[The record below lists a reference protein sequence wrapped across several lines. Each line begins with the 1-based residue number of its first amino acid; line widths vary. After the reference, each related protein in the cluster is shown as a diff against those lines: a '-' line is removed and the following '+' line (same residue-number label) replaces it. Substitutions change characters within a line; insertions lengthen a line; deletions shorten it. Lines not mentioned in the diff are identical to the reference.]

1 MTIGER
7 QTNYNALAYGQRRK
21 KELTSGSIDSITLS
35 SQEATLAFGIPKQSF
50 SDLEDWGGGF
60 VIEPRKDGIIVR
72 VISIEGW
79 RKGLWERVKARGQDK
94 SRSSQKDYEFLYL
107 LTQAVVREDGE
118 SLSERDIPEDLQKD
132 PDFTSF
138 WTDLRAGNANQEGNA
153 KFLQNLLRLQWTKL
167 GRGGRNS
174 FSSRNMN
181 PQDVLGSMGID

>member
-7 QTNYNALAYGQRRK
+7 QPNYNALAYSQKRK
-21 KELTSGSIDSITLS
+21 KELTSGSTDSIMLS
-35 SQEATLAFGIPKQSF
+35 PQEATLAFGISQQSF
-50 SDLEDWGGGF
+50 RDLEEWGGGF
-60 VIEPRKDGIIVR
+60 IIEPSGDGVRVR

-94 SRSSQKDYEFLYL
+94 NRSPQKDYEFLYL

-118 SLSERDIPEDLQKD
+118 SLSERDIPKDLREN

-138 WTDLRAGNANQEGNA
+138 WGDLRARNANQEGNA
-153 KFLQNLLRLQWTKL
+153 KFLQNLLRLQWAKL